1 MIDENYTPDSRFEEY
16 MKNTILQKGT
26 NGLPR
31 PQSRAEE
38 LLWELCELIS
48 NGGSGSTTP
57 GPQGEKGDPGKSAY
71 QIAVENGFKGTE
83 EEWIASLKGP
93 KGDPGDTGPKGEQG
107 IQGPKGDTGLTG
119 PKGEQGIQGPKG
131 DAGAAGPQGETG
143 PQGEQ
148 GIQGPKGDTGSD
160 GKTPVRGAD
169 YWTEADIAEIH
180 SYIDAKIAE
189 SLNPLTP

>member
-1 MIDENYTPDSRFEEY
+1 MIDETYTPDSRFEEY

-26 NGLPR
+26 EGLPR

-38 LLWELCELIS
+38 LLWELCDLIY
-48 NGGSGSTTP
+48 NGGLGSTTP
-57 GPQGEKGDPGKSAY
+57 GPPGEKGDPGDSAY
-71 QIAVENGFKGTE
+71 QIALSTGFEGTE

-93 KGDPGDTGPKGEQG
+93 KGDTGETGLQGETGPKGETGPQG
-107 IQGPKGDTGLTG
+107 EPGVQGPKGDTGETGPQGEPGIQG

-131 DAGAAGPQGETG
+131 DAGA
-143 PQGEQ
+143 
-148 GIQGPKGDTGSD
+148 D

-189 SLNPLTP
+189 SLNPST

>member
-16 MKNTILQKGT
+16 IKNTILQKGT
-26 NGLPR
+26 EGLPR

-38 LLWELCELIS
+38 LLWELCELIT
-48 NGGSGSTTP
+48 NGGTGSITP
-57 GPQGEKGDPGKSAY
+57 GPPGEKGDPGDSAY
-71 QIAVENGFKGTE
+71 QVALAHGFEGSE
-83 EEWIASLKGP
+83 EEWLASLKGP
-93 KGDPGDTGPKGEQG
+93 KGDTGETGPKGEQG

-131 DAGAAGPQGETG
+131 DPGT
-143 PQGEQ
+143 
-148 GIQGPKGDTGSD
+148 D
-160 GKTPVRGAD
+160 GNTPVRGTD
-169 YWTEADIAEIH
+169 YWTEADMAEIH